1 MKKPKVYVA
10 KNAYELAE
18 LIGLTPADAAQ
29 WILKSDLN
37 NKIIQIVK
45 KKGLTHA
52 QVAKLA
58 ETSRTRV
65 TALMNHNTQDIST
78 DLMFRI
84 LRSLG
89 YSAKITIHKAA

>member
-1 MKKPKVYVA
+1 MKKPKYYEA
-10 KNAYELAE
+10 KDAYELAE
-18 LIGLTPADAAQ
+18 LLGLTPVDAAQ
-29 WILKSDLN
+29 WELRSELSN
-37 NKIIQIVK
+37 TLTQIVK

-65 TALMNHNTQDIST
+65 TALMNHNMQDIST

-84 LRSLG
+84 LGALG
-89 YSAKITIHKAA
+89 YTAKITIHKAA